1 MKTAIIRPKLR
12 NKKEMTN
19 KNRQK
24 QSPIKLIG
32 YDINCK
38 LVICLVLFMVNGCSN
53 EQKYIDFQIKLKP
66 QVINIIPIESKHK
79 FGCPYIRWPENN
91 ECITSSDQLLGC
103 DPGPASCLNKI
114 EIESGNQEIVSIKP
128 YFSLGF
134 LVYPFADGELDSTKK
149 TTIRLL
155 GCNTKNEIVLPPFDD
170 SPVEVKKVEHT
181 KDKVFATVDRLGGN
195 EDGFGFVGSLVC
207 MSGGISCYYKD
218 SSVVVLDRLG
228 CGLSVADVATITLE
242 PVRRIETYQQP
253 LGEIRVRM
261 FGNEN
266 LLHVFFPQ
274 PGEDGCDE
282 VPIGEFE
289 LIDFYIG
296 DLPVY
301 GEIETMGLCVDT
313 EDDDA
318 RLWLDVKVADAVDG
332 NQIGTLVVGSL
343 DLGKRVRLDI
353 NGAGF
358 SGAFRGNIGDPEIVD
373 PPEYGMGEK
382 DAVVVRFGPM
392 ILNEAEDQGEAVEVE
407 FTLSA
412 TTPKWVSAPIEGE

>member
-1 MKTAIIRPKLR
+1 
-12 NKKEMTN
+12 MTN
-19 KNRQK
+19 KNRKK
-24 QSPIKLIG
+24 QSPTKLI
-32 YDINCK
+32 YYNTNCK
-38 LVICLVLFMVNGCSN
+38 LAIFLFLFIANGCSN
-53 EQKYIDFQIKLKP
+53 EQKYIDFQVELRPKI
-66 QVINIIPIESKHK
+66 IRFIPIEKKHK
-79 FGCPYIRWPENN
+79 FGCPYVRWPENN
-91 ECITSSDQLLGC
+91 ECITSSDHLLAC

-134 LVYPFADGELDSTKK
+134 LIHPFNDGELDSTKK

-170 SPVEVKKVEHT
+170 TPVEVKKVEHT
-181 KDKVFATVDRLGGN
+181 KDKVFATVDRLEGDEDNVGFLGGL
-195 EDGFGFVGSLVC
+195 GC
-207 MSGGISCYYKD
+207 MNGGISCYYKD
-218 SSVVVLDRLG
+218 SSVVALDRLG
-228 CGLSVADVATITLE
+228 CGLSVADVATIILE

-261 FGNEN
+261 LGNKN

-289 LIDFYIG
+289 LIDFYIE
-296 DLPVY
+296 DHPVY

-332 NQIGTLVVGSL
+332 NQIGTLVVGSRN
-343 DLGKRVRLDI
+343 LGKRVRLDI

-412 TTPKWVSAPIEGE
+412 TTREWVSAPIEGE